1 MPSTRQINVRELA
14 EDFRTGASG
23 PELMDK
29 YQVSALQLQE
39 LLNECLEAGF
49 LQSED
54 VRRLSSKERPK
65 QAQQVRSVA
74 SRHAIGVE
82 IPIYEKD
89 RSDVP
94 GRLLDIAETGV
105 RIKNLPSREGE
116 MKHLVIPADE
126 VVLID
131 EIEFEAVC
139 RWTRQDQ
146 EGLFMAG
153 FEITGV
159 SQGSLDEL
167 RILIQ
172 SISRECHLPPEVDA
186 THFDEEATQTVDLA
200 SLFSDHVSSS
210 GSFSLRGLDQTWF
223 GKLLQALPIPA
234 LLIDKSCHIILA
246 NQSWARICLKYDSFI
261 GKPFSTLFSNPFVGK
276 EAEDLVKKVFE
287 TRKPESKQAVIEMN
301 GGRIWGRMFL
311 RSVRA
316 GESRSIL
323 LLVEDLTL
331 EKQQLLTK
339 QRHEKEIL
347 KEREALEQRVI
358 ERTAELHERNIQ
370 LTNEIAQRERAEQA
384 ARESEAK
391 YRMLVENAPVG
402 IVSCDAEGAIEQLN
416 PQLAKILG
424 PPGFNGPEKANLL
437 TYPPLVSS
445 GISGAVQK
453 CLEAGESVVGEYPYM
468 PSPNK
473 QIYARLH
480 VGPIRDENGNIAG
493 AQAVM
498 EDVSDHKRAEW
509 QVLRSERLK
518 ALVEMAA
525 GVSNHFNLSLQLIS
539 SGVQMAMDAMDTR
552 NFSEVKPLLEQ
563 IQEGSYL
570 AAQTVRRLQQFARA
584 RSPVDTSDMRVF
596 DLGDAVGEG
605 IEKAQAWWKTRPE
618 TDRVRIKIE
627 QTLELGCH
635 IEGDQDEIVEVAVNL
650 LKNSMEALPAGGE
663 IWVRTYLDEGRAFL
677 EVQDNGVGIPKKD
690 IRRVGDPFWS
700 SKKAQA
706 GMGLAVS
713 FGIIRRHRGTVT
725 ITSEQRKGTTF
736 TIGFPLVSRAPET
749 TEEAAKRA
757 ADINLRILF
766 IEDNPAARR
775 AFETSFKVLGQSIF
789 ATESAEP
796 ALEIFEQNEIDAV
809 LCSARLKDAKALE
822 IFRSMQ
828 ELCLTRGVG
837 KPPFVLLTDR
847 ENQPPRDELM
857 AHPEIDRVVER
868 PIAMSRLLDIL
879 VKEVKAAETQTAFS
893 GSIHG
898 IDILEYVQIVLFTG
912 QQVVLEIRSKEGE
925 SGHLYIDRGEFRH
938 ATCGEL
944 RGEEALYRCLRFRG
958 GSFCSLPWREPDRV
972 TIEKPGEF
980 LLMEA
985 ARKRDEG
992 R

>member
-1 MPSTRQINVRELA
+1 MPSTRKINARELA
-14 EDFRTGASG
+14 EDFRSGATG

-29 YQVSALQLQE
+29 YDVSALQLQE
-39 LLNECLEAGF
+39 LLNECLEAGI
-49 LQSED
+49 LQAED
-54 VRRLSSKERPK
+54 VRRLSSKEKPK
-65 QAQQVRSVA
+65 NGQLLRSVV
-74 SRHAIGVE
+74 SRHAIDAE
-82 IPIYEKD
+82 ILIYEKD
-89 RSDVP
+89 RSEVP
-94 GRLLDIAETGV
+94 GRLLDVAETGV
-105 RIKNLPSREGE
+105 RIKDLPAREGDV
-116 MKHLVIPADE
+116 KHLVIPADE
-126 VVLID
+126 VVLIE

-139 RWTRQDQ
+139 RWTRQAEDGQ
-146 EGLFMAG
+146 VMAG

-172 SISRECHLPPEVDA
+172 SISRECHLSPEVDT

-200 SLFSDHVSSS
+200 SLFTENVSLS
-210 GSFSLRGLDQTWF
+210 GSFTLSGIDQTWF

-234 LLIDKSCHIILA
+234 LLIDKSCRIILA
-246 NQSWARICLKYDSFI
+246 NQSWARICVKYENFV
-261 GKPFSTLFSNPFVGK
+261 GKPISSIFSNPFVGK
-276 EAEDLVKKVFE
+276 EAEALVRKVFE
-287 TRKPESKQAVIEMN
+287 TRQPESRQAVIEMD

-323 LLVEDLTL
+323 MLVEDLTL

-347 KEREALEQRVI
+347 KEREALEERVR
-358 ERTAELHERNIQ
+358 ERTAELHENNIR
-370 LTNEIAQRERAEQA
+370 LTDEIAQRERAEQA

-424 PPGFNGPEKANLL
+424 PAGSDGPDKTNLL

-453 CLEAGESVVGEYPYM
+453 CLEAGESVVGEYPYS
-468 PSPNK
+468 PAPNK

-480 VGPIRDENGNIAG
+480 VAPIRDADGSISG
-493 AQAVM
+493 AQAVL

-525 GVSNHFNLSLQLIS
+525 GVSNHFSLSLQLIS
-539 SGVQMAMDAMDTR
+539 SGVQMALDAMDTR
-552 NFSEVKPLLEQ
+552 NFTEVKPLLEQ
-563 IQEGSYL
+563 IQEGSHL
-570 AAQTVRRLQQFARA
+570 ASQTVRRLHQFARA
-584 RSPVDTSDMRVF
+584 RSPVAMADTRVF
-596 DLGDAVGEG
+596 DLAEAVGEG
-605 IEKAQAWWKTRPE
+605 IEKARMWWKTRAE
-618 TDRVRIKIE
+618 LDRIKIKIDE
-627 QTLELGCH
+627 SLELGCH

-650 LKNSMEALPAGGE
+650 LKNSMEALPAGGD
-663 IWVRTYLDEGRAFL
+663 ISVKTYLQEGRAFL

-690 IRRVGDPFWS
+690 VRKVGDPFWS
-700 SKKAQA
+700 SKKTQA

-757 ADINLRILF
+757 ADINLRILI

-775 AFETSFKVLGQSIF
+775 AFETSLKVLGQSIF
-789 ATESAEP
+789 ATESAES
-796 ALEIFEQNEIDAV
+796 ALQIFEQNEIDAV
-809 LCSARLKDAKALE
+809 LCSAGLKDAEALE
-822 IFRSMQ
+822 ILRSIQ
-828 ELCLTRGVG
+828 ESCLARGVS
-837 KPPFVLLTDR
+837 KPPFVLLCER
-847 ENQPPRDELM
+847 ENQPQRDELM

-868 PIAMSRLLDIL
+868 PIAMSRILDIL
-879 VKEVKAAETQTAFS
+879 VKEVKAAEAQTAFS

-925 SGHLYIDRGEFRH
+925 SGYLYIDRGEFRH
-938 ATCGEL
+938 ATCGGL
-944 RGEEALYRCLRFRG
+944 SGEDALYRCLRFRG
-958 GSFCSLPWREPDRV
+958 GSFSSLPWREPDQV

-980 LLMEA
+980 LLIEA

-992 R
+992 K